1 MKLLAIETT
10 TEYCSAA
17 LLSIE
22 SGEMIFRHQ
31 FAPREQTQL
40 ILPMIDEL
48 LAESGWT
55 LNALD
60 AIAYAN
66 GPGAFTGVR
75 IGASVAQ
82 GLAFGADVGMVG
94 ICSLN
99 TLAQAAWREHAAHAV
114 MASFDA
120 RMGEIYAGIFN
131 CHEGWMQP
139 TEPVAMCKPEALPAS
154 WLLPQAERVGV
165 GSGWGSYGEL
175 LAAQLPVCAQWPG
188 LAPSAVDV
196 AGLAVQYLAT
206 NAAVAPEF
214 ALPVYLRDDVWRKLP
229 GRG

>member
-17 LLSIE
+17 LLTTT
-22 SGEMIFRHQ
+22 SGELTYRHA
-31 FAPREQTQL
+31 FAPRQQTQR

-48 LAESGWT
+48 LAESGWAIHT
-55 LNALD
+55 LD

-120 RMGEIYAGIFN
+120 RMGEIYAGVFV
-131 CHEGWMQP
+131 CHDGWMQA
-139 TEPVAMCKPEALPAS
+139 TAPVVVCPPEALPTAWQQAS
-154 WLLPQAERVGV
+154 MERVGV
-165 GSGWGSYGEL
+165 GSGWGSYGKV
-175 LAAQLPVCAQWPG
+175 LAAQLPVRAQWPD

-196 AGLAVQYLAT
+196 AGLAAQHLSHH
-206 NAAVAPEF
+206 AAVAPEL

-229 GRG
+229 GRN